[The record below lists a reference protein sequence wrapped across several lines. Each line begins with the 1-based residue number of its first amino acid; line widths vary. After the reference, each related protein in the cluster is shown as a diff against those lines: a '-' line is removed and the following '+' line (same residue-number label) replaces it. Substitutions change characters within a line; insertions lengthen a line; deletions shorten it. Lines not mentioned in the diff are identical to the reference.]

1 MKFISNP
8 ACCFGSLIV
17 PVLLILA
24 GCSKETVK
32 EAPPAKVNVI
42 KAVQSDVPLYEE
54 FVSQVYGSSDVN
66 LRARVDGWITEIHF
80 REGSMVSK
88 GALLYTI
95 DDLEYQNEA
104 DRQASDLARA
114 NTELVR
120 AGNELGRVRPLAEMN
135 ALSQKDLD
143 NAIAAYDAAQAE
155 VKSAEAMLENARIK
169 LGYTRVYAPFDGL
182 VGISNFREGDYV
194 SRVGSTSV
202 LTTISKIESV
212 RVRFQISEREA
223 LRVSQFS
230 LEQREAIKSDLQLIL
245 PDQTTYPHPGK
256 VNFANREIDPKTG
269 TLTIEALFPNPEGL
283 LRPGLFVK
291 TRVLMDSYMG
301 AILVPQRSVI
311 QLQNLTQVYV
321 VTDSGTLKAIS
332 VEPGPKTGDAWII
345 STGLEAGDRVAVV
358 GSTTLT
364 PDAKIEPVEMKWP
377 GDNQD
382 Q

>member
-1 MKFISNP
+1 
-8 ACCFGSLIV
+8 
-17 PVLLILA
+17 
-24 GCSKETVK
+24 
-32 EAPPAKVNVI
+32 
-42 KAVQSDVPLYEE
+42 
-54 FVSQVYGSSDVN
+54 
-66 LRARVDGWITEIHF
+66 
-80 REGSMVSK
+80 
-88 GALLYTI
+88 LLYTI
-95 DDLEYQNEA
+95 DDLTYQNQV

-120 AGNELGRVRPLAEMN
+120 AQNELGRVRPLAEMN

-143 NAIAAYDAAQAE
+143 NAVASYEAAQAE
-155 VKSAEAMLENARIK
+155 VKSAEAMLENARIE

-202 LTTISKIESV
+202 LTTISEIESV

-223 LRVSQFS
+223 MRISQS
-230 LEQREAIKSDLQLIL
+230 SPEQLEATKTDLQLIL
-245 PDQTTYPHPGK
+245 PDNTTYPHPGK
-256 VNFANREIDPKTG
+256 VNFANREIDSKTG
-269 TLTIEALFPNPEGL
+269 TLTIEALFPNPQGF

-291 TRVLMDSYMG
+291 TRVLMDTFKG

-321 VTDSGTLKAIS
+321 LTNSSTLKAIS
-332 VEPGPKTGDAWII
+332 VEPGPKTEDAWII
-345 STGLEAGDRVAVV
+345 RAGLEAGDRVAIV

-377 GDNQD
+377 GDNQH

>member
-1 MKFISNP
+1 
-8 ACCFGSLIV
+8 
-17 PVLLILA
+17 
-24 GCSKETVK
+24 
-32 EAPPAKVNVI
+32 
-42 KAVQSDVPLYEE
+42 VQSDVPLYEE

-95 DDLEYQNEA
+95 DDLEYKNQA

-155 VKSAEAMLENARIK
+155 VKSAEAMLENARFK

-223 LRVSQFS
+223 LRISLFSQ
-230 LEQREAIKSDLQLIL
+230 EQREAIKNDLQLIL
-245 PDQTTYPHPGK
+245 PDQTTYTHPGK
-256 VNFANREIDPKTG
+256 INFANREIDPKTG

-291 TRVLMDSYMG
+291 TRVLMDTYRG
-301 AILVPQRSVI
+301 AVLVPQRSVI

-321 VTDSGTLKAIS
+321 VTDSSTLKAIS
-332 VEPGPKTGDAWII
+332 VEPGPKTEDAWII
-345 STGLEAGDRVAVV
+345 SSGLEAGDRVAVV
-358 GSTTLT
+358 GSSTLT
-364 PDAKIEPVEMKWP
+364 PDSKIEPVEMKWP
-377 GDNQD
+377 EDNRYQ
-382 Q
+382 